1 MKRLLL
7 ACALLVLPSLAAF
20 AAESSWVGTWKLDP
34 SKGHIVGDTFDYS
47 KAPNGLIHYS
57 DGSTASFDFGL
68 DGKEYKSWG
77 NHTTTWTAT
86 GNNSWKAVTK
96 QDGVVIYETRREL
109 SADGKTLTITT
120 TSNRPDGTPSN
131 DVTVFTRVGG
141 GTGLIGKWRST
152 KVEIPSPSVFTISSP
167 SPGVLRFE
175 SPSYK
180 TTFEG
185 KTDGTD
191 LAVNGPTVPPGYTAS
206 VTATSPR
213 TLSYVYKL
221 NGKPDSYNID
231 TLAADGKSFTSVSWN
246 PGKKSEKTTS
256 VFVKQ

>member
-1 MKRLLL
+1 MKKLLL
-7 ACALLVLPSLAAF
+7 ACALLVLPSFAAF
-20 AAESSWVGTWKLDP
+20 AAESPWVGTWKLDP
-34 SKGHIVGDTFDYS
+34 SKGHIVGDSFVYS

-77 NHTTTWTAT
+77 NHTTIWTAT
-86 GNNSWKAVTK
+86 GNNSWNAVVK
-96 QDGVVIYETRREL
+96 QDGAIIYETRREL
-109 SADGKTLTITT
+109 SADGKTLTIATT
-120 TSNRPDGTPSN
+120 GKRPDGSPSN
-131 DVTVFTRVGG
+131 DVTVYRRVGG

-152 KVEIPSPSVFTISSP
+152 KAEIPSPSAFTISSP
-167 SPGVLRFE
+167 SPGVLRIE
-175 SPSYK
+175 TPSYK

-191 LAVNGPTVPPGYTAS
+191 SAVKGPTVPPGFTGS
-206 VTATSPR
+206 IKVTAPR

-221 NGKPDSYNID
+221 NGKPDSYSVD

-246 PGKKSEKTTS
+246 PGMKSEKTTS
-256 VFVKQ
+256 VFIRQ

>member
-7 ACALLVLPSLAAF
+7 ACALLVLPSCATF
-20 AAESSWVGTWKLDP
+20 AAENPWVGTWKLDP
-34 SKGHIVGDTFDYS
+34 SKGHLVGDTFDYS
-47 KAPNGLIHYS
+47 NAPNGLIHYS
-57 DGSTASFDFGL
+57 DGSTASYDFGL

-77 NHTTTWTAT
+77 NQTTAWTAT
-86 GNNSWKAVTK
+86 GTNTWNSVVK

-120 TSNRPDGTPSN
+120 TSNKPDGSPSN
-131 DVTVFTRVGG
+131 DVTVYTRIGS

-152 KVEIPSPSVFTISSP
+152 KVEIPAPSALVISSP
-167 SPGVLRFE
+167 SPGALRFE

-180 TTFEG
+180 VTFEG
-185 KTDGTD
+185 KTDDTD
-191 LAVNGPTVPPGYTAS
+191 LAVKGPTVPPGYTAS

-213 TLSYVYKL
+213 TLAYVYKL
-221 NGKPDSYNID
+221 DGKVDSYNID
-231 TLAADGKSFTSVSWN
+231 VLAADGKSFTSVSWN
-246 PGKKSEKTTS
+246 PGKESEKTTL